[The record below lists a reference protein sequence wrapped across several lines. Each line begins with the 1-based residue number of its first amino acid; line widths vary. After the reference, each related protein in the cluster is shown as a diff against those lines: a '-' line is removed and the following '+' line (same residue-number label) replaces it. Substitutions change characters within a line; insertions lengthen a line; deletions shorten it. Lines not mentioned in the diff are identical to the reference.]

1 MNKNIK
7 LDQDKLFIKLLFK
20 STSEV
25 TDEEIE
31 YYRKYPDQIDQV
43 TAPLNIHK
51 IFLWAGALLG
61 IVVVA
66 VAKFLKFSG
75 SLDFLSEGVLE
86 FVIDI
91 IYETG
96 IALIGAAVT
105 AYMLGVLLNKQQ
117 ENATKWRE
125 EIRRRIKESE
135 GGTLTLRFFNL
146 ANYPISS

>member
-1 MNKNIK
+1 MKKNTK

-61 IVVVA
+61 VVVVA

-117 ENATKWRE
+117 ENAIKWRE

-135 GGTLTLRFFNL
+135 GAL
-146 ANYPISS
+146 

>member
-1 MNKNIK
+1 MKKNTK
-7 LDQDKLFIKLLFK
+7 LDQDTLFIKLLFK

-43 TAPLNIHK
+43 TAPINIHK

-61 IVVVA
+61 VVVVA

-75 SLDFLSEGVLE
+75 TLDFLSEGVLE

-135 GGTLTLRFFNL
+135 GAL
-146 ANYPISS
+146 

>member
-1 MNKNIK
+1 MSCTE
-7 LDQDKLFIKLLFK
+7 KLLFK

-61 IVVVA
+61 VVVVA

-91 IYETG
+91 IYEAG

-117 ENATKWRE
+117 KNATKWRE

-135 GGTLTLRFFNL
+135 GAL
-146 ANYPISS
+146 

>member
-1 MNKNIK
+1 MKKNTK

-61 IVVVA
+61 VVVVA

-117 ENATKWRE
+117 ENVTKWRE
-125 EIRRRIKESE
+125 EIRRRVKESE
-135 GGTLTLRFFNL
+135 GAL
-146 ANYPISS
+146 

>member
-1 MNKNIK
+1 
-7 LDQDKLFIKLLFK
+7 IKLLFK

-61 IVVVA
+61 VVVVA

-135 GGTLTLRFFNL
+135 VAL
-146 ANYPISS
+146 

>member
-1 MNKNIK
+1 MKKNTK
-7 LDQDKLFIKLLFK
+7 LDQDTLFIKLLFK

-61 IVVVA
+61 VVVVA
-66 VAKFLKFSG
+66 IAKFLKFSG
-75 SLDFLSEGVLE
+75 SLDFLSEGMLE

-125 EIRRRIKESE
+125 EIRRRIKDGEE
-135 GGTLTLRFFNL
+135 KFQK
-146 ANYPISS
+146 

>member
-1 MNKNIK
+1 MKKNTK

-61 IVVVA
+61 VVVVA

-86 FVIDI
+86 VVIDI

-125 EIRRRIKESE
+125 EIRRRVKESE
-135 GGTLTLRFFNL
+135 GAL
-146 ANYPISS
+146 

>member
-1 MNKNIK
+1 TK

-43 TAPLNIHK
+43 TAPINIHK

-61 IVVVA
+61 VIVVA
-66 VAKFLKFSG
+66 IAKFLKFSG

-135 GGTLTLRFFNL
+135 GAL
-146 ANYPISS
+146 

>member
-1 MNKNIK
+1 M
-7 LDQDKLFIKLLFK
+7 KLLFK

-43 TAPLNIHK
+43 TAPINIHK

-61 IVVVA
+61 VIVVA
-66 VAKFLKFSG
+66 IAKFLKFSG

-135 GGTLTLRFFNL
+135 GAL
-146 ANYPISS
+146 

>member
-1 MNKNIK
+1 MLKDLLHIASMKKNTK

-20 STSEV
+20 SSSEV
-25 TDEEIE
+25 TEDEVE

-43 TAPLNIHK
+43 TAPINIHK
-51 IFLWAGALLG
+51 VFLWTGAFLG

-66 VAKFLKFSG
+66 IAKFFKFSG
-75 SLDFLSEGVLE
+75 TLDFLSEGVLE

-105 AYMLGVLLNKQQ
+105 AYVLGVLLNKQQ
-117 ENATKWRE
+117 ENPTKWRE
-125 EIRRRIKESE
+125 EIRRKINESE
-135 GGTLTLRFFNL
+135 EL
-146 ANYPISS
+146 

>member
-1 MNKNIK
+1 MLKDLLHIASMKKNTK

-20 STSEV
+20 SSSEV
-25 TDEEIE
+25 TEDEVE

-43 TAPLNIHK
+43 TAPINIHK
-51 IFLWAGALLG
+51 VFLWTGAFLG

-66 VAKFLKFSG
+66 IAKFFKFSG
-75 SLDFLSEGVLE
+75 TLDFLSEGVLE

-105 AYMLGVLLNKQQ
+105 AYVLGVLLNKQQ

-125 EIRRRIKESE
+125 EIRRKINDSE
-135 GGTLTLRFFNL
+135 EL
-146 ANYPISS
+146 

>member
-1 MNKNIK
+1 
-7 LDQDKLFIKLLFK
+7 QDKLFIKLLFK
-20 STSEV
+20 SNSEV

-61 IVVVA
+61 VVVVA

-135 GGTLTLRFFNL
+135 GAL
-146 ANYPISS
+146 

>member
-1 MNKNIK
+1 M
-7 LDQDKLFIKLLFK
+7 
-20 STSEV
+20 
-25 TDEEIE
+25 
-31 YYRKYPDQIDQV
+31 
-43 TAPLNIHK
+43 
-51 IFLWAGALLG
+51 
-61 IVVVA
+61 
-66 VAKFLKFSG
+66 
-75 SLDFLSEGVLE
+75 LE

-135 GGTLTLRFFNL
+135 GHFNSKIFFNL

>member
-1 MNKNIK
+1 MKKNTK

-20 STSEV
+20 SSSEV
-25 TDEEIE
+25 TEDEVE

-43 TAPLNIHK
+43 TAPINIHK
-51 IFLWAGALLG
+51 VFLWTGAFLG

-66 VAKFLKFSG
+66 IAKFFKFS
-75 SLDFLSEGVLE
+75 STLDFLSEGVLE

-105 AYMLGVLLNKQQ
+105 AYVLGVLLNKQQ

-125 EIRRRIKESE
+125 EVRRKINESE
-135 GGTLTLRFFNL
+135 EL
-146 ANYPISS
+146 

>member
-1 MNKNIK
+1 MKKNTK
-7 LDQDKLFIKLLFK
+7 LDQDTLFIKLLFK

-51 IFLWAGALLG
+51 IFLWVGALLG
-61 IVVVA
+61 VVIVA
-66 VAKFLKFSG
+66 IAKFLKFSG
-75 SLDFLSEGVLE
+75 SLDFLSEGMLE

-125 EIRRRIKESE
+125 EVRRRIKDGEE
-135 GGTLTLRFFNL
+135 KFQK
-146 ANYPISS
+146 

>member
-1 MNKNIK
+1 MKKNTK

-20 STSEV
+20 SSSEV
-25 TDEEIE
+25 TEDEVE

-43 TAPLNIHK
+43 TAPINIHK
-51 IFLWAGALLG
+51 VFLWTGAFLG

-66 VAKFLKFSG
+66 IAKFFKFSG
-75 SLDFLSEGVLE
+75 TLDFLSEGVLE

-105 AYMLGVLLNKQQ
+105 AYVLGVLLNKQQ

-125 EIRRRIKESE
+125 EIRRKINESKE
-135 GGTLTLRFFNL
+135 L
-146 ANYPISS
+146 

>member
-1 MNKNIK
+1 MKKNTK
-7 LDQDKLFIKLLFK
+7 LDQDTLFIKLLFK

-43 TAPLNIHK
+43 TAPINIHK

-61 IVVVA
+61 VVVVA

-135 GGTLTLRFFNL
+135 GAL
-146 ANYPISS
+146 

>member
-1 MNKNIK
+1 MKKNSQ

-20 STSEV
+20 SNSEV
-25 TDEEIE
+25 TEDEIE

-61 IVVVA
+61 VIVVA
-66 VAKFLKFSG
+66 IAKFLKFSG
-75 SLDFLSEGVLE
+75 TLDFLSEGVLE

-96 IALIGAAVT
+96 IALIGAAAT
-105 AYMLGVLLNKQQ
+105 AFMLGVLLNKQQ

-125 EIRRRIKESE
+125 EIRRRVKESE
-135 GGTLTLRFFNL
+135 E
-146 ANYPISS
+146 

>member
-1 MNKNIK
+1 
-7 LDQDKLFIKLLFK
+7 IKLLFK

-43 TAPLNIHK
+43 TAPINIHK

-61 IVVVA
+61 VIVVA
-66 VAKFLKFSG
+66 IAKFLKFSG

-135 GGTLTLRFFNL
+135 GAL
-146 ANYPISS
+146 

>member
-1 MNKNIK
+1 
-7 LDQDKLFIKLLFK
+7 QDKLFIKLLFK

-61 IVVVA
+61 VVVVA

-91 IYETG
+91 IYEAG

-117 ENATKWRE
+117 KNATKWRE

-135 GGTLTLRFFNL
+135 GAL
-146 ANYPISS
+146 

>member
-1 MNKNIK
+1 K

-43 TAPLNIHK
+43 TAPINIHK

-61 IVVVA
+61 VIVVA
-66 VAKFLKFSG
+66 IAKFLKFSG

-135 GGTLTLRFFNL
+135 GAL
-146 ANYPISS
+146 

>member
-1 MNKNIK
+1 MKKNTK

-61 IVVVA
+61 VIVVA
-66 VAKFLKFSG
+66 IAKFLKFSG

-117 ENATKWRE
+117 ENAIKWRE

-135 GGTLTLRFFNL
+135 GAL
-146 ANYPISS
+146 

>member
-1 MNKNIK
+1 MKKNTK

-51 IFLWAGALLG
+51 IFLWAGALSG
-61 IVVVA
+61 VVVVA
-66 VAKFLKFSG
+66 VAKFLKFSD

-135 GGTLTLRFFNL
+135 GAL
-146 ANYPISS
+146 

>member
-1 MNKNIK
+1 MKKKTK
-7 LDQDKLFIKLLFK
+7 LDQDTLFVKLLFK
-20 STSEV
+20 SSSEV
-25 TDEEIE
+25 TDDEVD

-43 TAPLNIHK
+43 TAPINIHK
-51 IFLWAGALLG
+51 IFLWTGALLG

-75 SLDFLSEGVLE
+75 TLDFLSEGVLE

-91 IYETG
+91 IYESG

-117 ENATKWRE
+117 ENALKWRE
-125 EIRRRIKESE
+125 EIRRRIKENE
-135 GGTLTLRFFNL
+135 Q
-146 ANYPISS
+146 

>member
-1 MNKNIK
+1 MKKNTK

-43 TAPLNIHK
+43 TAPIYIHK

-61 IVVVA
+61 VIVVA
-66 VAKFLKFSG
+66 IAKFLKFSG

-135 GGTLTLRFFNL
+135 GAL
-146 ANYPISS
+146 

>member
-1 MNKNIK
+1 M
-7 LDQDKLFIKLLFK
+7 KLLFK
-20 STSEV
+20 SSSEV
-25 TDEEIE
+25 TEDEVE

-43 TAPLNIHK
+43 TAPINIHK
-51 IFLWAGALLG
+51 VFLWTGAFLG

-66 VAKFLKFSG
+66 IAKFLKFSG
-75 SLDFLSEGVLE
+75 TLDFLSEGVLE

-105 AYMLGVLLNKQQ
+105 AYVLGVLLNKQQ

-125 EIRRRIKESE
+125 EIRRKINESE
-135 GGTLTLRFFNL
+135 EL
-146 ANYPISS
+146 

>member
-1 MNKNIK
+1 MKKNTK

-20 STSEV
+20 SNSEV

-61 IVVVA
+61 VVVVA
-66 VAKFLKFSG
+66 VAKFLKFSS

-135 GGTLTLRFFNL
+135 GAL
-146 ANYPISS
+146 